1 MFSKKKKKGHHST
14 QEMIVI
20 VEPSIT
26 LKQDMMQIDD
36 APPEPEWATNV
47 IQYLKNELLPED
59 KA

>member
-1 MFSKKKKKGHHST
+1 MFSKKKKKRSSLDTGNDCHSRALN
-14 QEMIVI
+14 
-20 VEPSIT
+20 